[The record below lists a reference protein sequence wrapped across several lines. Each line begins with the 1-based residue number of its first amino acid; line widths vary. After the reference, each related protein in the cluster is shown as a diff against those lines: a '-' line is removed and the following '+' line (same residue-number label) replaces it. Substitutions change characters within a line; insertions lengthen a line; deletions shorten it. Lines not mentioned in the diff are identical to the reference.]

1 MATPKQALPELQQSL
16 EAPAQP
22 VLCGM
27 GLPEL
32 GHSDCGG
39 CTVLTPWVPQNYK
52 ELELLR
58 QVYYG
63 GIEHEIRKDVWPFLL
78 GHYTFGM
85 SKKEMEQV
93 DAVVAARYQQVLA
106 EWKACEVVVRQRE
119 REAHPATRT
128 KFSSGSSIDSHVQ
141 RLIHRDSTISNDV
154 FISMDDLEPPG
165 PQDPEDSRPKP
176 EQEAGAGTPGIAAVE
191 QQHSVE
197 FDSPDSGLPSSRN
210 YSMASGI
217 QSSLDEGQSVGFEEE
232 DGAGEEGS
240 SGLGPAVH
248 TFSEP
253 QDPSQEKPPQA
264 GELEAGEELAA
275 VCAAAYTV
283 RTRSP
288 GAVPSC
294 PEALLTSQCWG
305 RASGVEGGVP

>member
-39 CTVLTPWVPQNYK
+39 CTVLTPWVPQNYE

-93 DAVVAARYQQVLA
+93 RGACSHWAGEMGRWGHQGGDLGSLSPFPARKKHGRAAR
-106 EWKACEVVVRQRE
+106 
-119 REAHPATRT
+119 
-128 KFSSGSSIDSHVQ
+128 
-141 RLIHRDSTISNDV
+141 
-154 FISMDDLEPPG
+154 PPLPRG
-165 PQDPEDSRPKP
+165 PS
-176 EQEAGAGTPGIAAVE
+176 
-191 QQHSVE
+191 
-197 FDSPDSGLPSSRN
+197 
-210 YSMASGI
+210 
-217 QSSLDEGQSVGFEEE
+217 
-232 DGAGEEGS
+232 
-240 SGLGPAVH
+240 
-248 TFSEP
+248 
-253 QDPSQEKPPQA
+253 
-264 GELEAGEELAA
+264 
-275 VCAAAYTV
+275 
-283 RTRSP
+283 
-288 GAVPSC
+288 
-294 PEALLTSQCWG
+294 
-305 RASGVEGGVP
+305 